1 MKHSA
6 LRGSDLH
13 SPSNEL
19 VENNTGSTIPKFRA
33 VTFTSMG
40 VAYPQIVLA
49 NGAVDLIRGITQ
61 SDIVNGGVGYITA
74 LGFLNNV
81 NTSSWVVGT
90 KLYAQASGVIGST
103 ATGLPVG
110 VVIKQ
115 DATVGIVY
123 VENTGITKSDLTD
136 LIVPD
141 ATTTIKGKVKL
152 AGDLAG
158 TADLPTVPGL
168 ATKEPTIF
176 ATTSADYYRGDKTF
190 QPLNKA
196 AVGLSN
202 VDNTSDANK
211 PVSTAQAA
219 ADAAVQAYA
228 IQRANH
234 TGTQLSSTIS
244 DFTEAVQ
251 DSVSSALTN
260 TTTVNL
266 SYNDLSNQITA
277 DVNASSIT
285 DSLLATGIN
294 ANKIGAGAVSNTE
307 FGYLDG
313 ATSSIQTQLNGK
325 YNNPTGLASQY
336 IKGDGT
342 FAAFPTNT
350 GGGGGG
356 AVYYFNG
363 GTSQGTISG
372 NPYYELSTAANSGT
386 TATFNITGNGTLASF
401 ITDVGSPNLL
411 VVPAGI
417 WVFETYLSESS
428 SGGTLPEIY
437 AEVQKYDGTTFT
449 TIATGPI
456 EQITNG
462 ITKDL
467 YTFSASIPSGI
478 TLSTSDRIAIN
489 LKTSNAT
496 GRTVTLYTEN
506 GNISA
511 VQTTFTTGIAS
522 INGLTTSTQ
531 YFGVGTSGSDFGI
544 SSTGDTHTFNLPSA
558 SATKR
563 GLLTSGDWTVFSNK
577 EPAVASGTTSQYYR
591 GDKTFQTLDKT
602 AVGLP
607 NVDNTSDAN
616 KPISTAT
623 QTALNAKEDVA
634 NKATDLSVLNN
645 TKYPTTQ
652 ATQTAIDT
660 ALATAYYFAIAL

>member
-1 MKHSA
+1 MKHSV

-19 VENNTGSTIPKFRA
+19 VENNTGSTIPKFTA
-33 VTFTSMG
+33 VTFSSIG
-40 VAYPQIVLA
+40 IAYPEIVLA
-49 NGAVDLIRGITQ
+49 NGAT
-61 SDIVNGGVGYITA
+61 DIVRGVTQTEITNGGVGYITA

-81 NTSSWVVGT
+81 NTSIWTVGT
-90 KLYAQASGVIGST
+90 KLYAQASGVISST
-103 ATGLPVG
+103 VTGLPVG

-115 DATVGIVY
+115 NATTGIVY
-123 VENTGITKSDLTD
+123 VENTGITRNDLSDLV
-136 LIVPD
+136 VPD
-141 ATTTIKGKVKL
+141 ATTTIKGKIKL
-152 AGDLAG
+152 SGDLAG

-168 ATKEPTIF
+168 LTKEPVII
-176 ATTSADYYRGDKTF
+176 AATSADYYRGDKTF
-190 QPLNKA
+190 QPLNKSTI
-196 AVGLSN
+196 GLSN
-202 VDNTSDANK
+202 VDNTSDVNK

-228 IQRANH
+228 IQRSNH

-260 TTTVNL
+260 TSTINL

-277 DVNASSIT
+277 DVNNSSIT

-294 ANKIGAGAVSNTE
+294 ANKIGAGTVSNTE

-313 ATSSIQTQLNGK
+313 TTSSIQTQINGK

-342 FAAFPTNT
+342 FATFPDIP

-372 NPYYELSTAANSGT
+372 TPYYQLSIAANTGASADFT
-386 TATFNITGNGTLASF
+386 RTGNGLLASF
-401 ITDVGSPNLL
+401 LTDIGSPNLPL
-411 VVPAGI
+411 IPAGI
-417 WVFETYLSESS
+417 WIFETYLSESS
-428 SGGTLPEIY
+428 SGGTLPEVY

-449 TIATGPI
+449 TISTSTV
-456 EQITNG
+456 EQLTNG
-462 ITKDL
+462 TAKDL
-467 YTFSASIPSGI
+467 YTYSLTIPS
-478 TLSTSDRIAIN
+478 STAIATTDRIAI
-489 LKTSNAT
+489 KFYTSNAT
-496 GRTVTLYTEN
+496 GRTVTLYTQN
-506 GNISA
+506 GNTSA

-522 INGLTTSTQ
+522 INGLTTSSQ

-544 SSTGDTHTFNLPSA
+544 SSTGDTHTFNLPSS

-563 GLLTSGDWTVFSNK
+563 GLLTSGDWTIFNNK
-577 EPAVASGTTSQYYR
+577 EPAIALGTTSQYYR

-623 QTALNAKEDVA
+623 QTALNNKEDLV